1 MHTESTC
8 LQLSLS
14 CIQLPFLSYFN
25 LFQYYRLAVYPLA
38 LGDISDRLTV
48 GIKQESYNPIFT
60 FPWVFTLLKFSLP
73 EGDKGWRSLILAR
86 LQKLGV
92 WTLYLYIQC
101 FRCNLLHSF
110 FSWLWSKPLPNT
122 LVFLPWLIS
131 HHHISPVVLISGES
145 SPKLLFLCQSE
156 ACYQATGWPPPQHNT
171 KTHTHI
177 HTHMHT
183 HTLNYTLDIVP
194 KCNLRV
200 PFPLLMWDMKWCWWQ
215 KCFSACIHQSNVGT
229 QSMLLLKV

>member
-1 MHTESTC
+1 MGIVSYSALWHFPNFSDFLTSPFQREAGKCFMHTESTC

-14 CIQLPFLSYFN
+14 FIQLPFLSYFN
-25 LFQYYRLAVYPLA
+25 LFQYCRLAVYPLA
-38 LGDISDRLTV
+38 LGDSDRLTV

-86 LQKLGV
+86 LQKLGA

-156 ACYQATGWPPPQHNT
+156 ACYQATGWPPPPTQRQNT
-171 KTHTHI
+171 RTHSHTHAQTHTRSI
-177 HTHMHT
+177 
-183 HTLNYTLDIVP
+183 TLLT
-194 KCNLRV
+194 
-200 PFPLLMWDMKWCWWQ
+200 
-215 KCFSACIHQSNVGT
+215 
-229 QSMLLLKV
+229 